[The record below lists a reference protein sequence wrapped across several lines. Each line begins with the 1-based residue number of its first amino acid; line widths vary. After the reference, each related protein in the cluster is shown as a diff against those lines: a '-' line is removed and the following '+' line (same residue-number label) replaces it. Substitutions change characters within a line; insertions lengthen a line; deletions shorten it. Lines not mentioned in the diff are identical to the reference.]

1 MDVLTAGLASL
12 PIALASMM
20 AAPLGSKIALGF
32 GTQRSVL
39 IGLVIQAIGILW
51 IWQAMF
57 PSATLSALFL
67 PTLAFGLGMGISNA
81 QLTNVIMQDVTSV
94 RSSDAAATAAT
105 LRQIG
110 YGLGAVTAGLIFS
123 TTTGNA
129 VVEGYDRFRLGTMG
143 MEMNVLVNLALATTC
158 IVFALFI
165 PNRIPQQRRGSS

>member
-1 MDVLTAGLASL
+1 MIRSIVQFALYFVLTIYLQKFDGMDVLTAGLASL

-81 QLTNVIMQDVTSV
+81 QLTNVIM
-94 RSSDAAATAAT
+94 
-105 LRQIG
+105 
-110 YGLGAVTAGLIFS
+110 
-123 TTTGNA
+123 
-129 VVEGYDRFRLGTMG
+129 
-143 MEMNVLVNLALATTC
+143 
-158 IVFALFI
+158 
-165 PNRIPQQRRGSS
+165 